1 MEYLKVKGH
10 NNLLRDPQTSSIIN
24 TSISEYE
31 EYISRR
37 NIKQNEEQKIQ
48 SIEEDVAMMKDDLN
62 EIKTLLRSLINGSK

>member
-10 NNLLRDPQTSSIIN
+10 NNLLRDPQTNSIIN
-24 TSISEYE
+24 TNTSEYQ

-62 EIKTLLRSLINGSK
+62 EIKALLRSLINGSK